1 MRLVASGVSRY
12 YIVASAWCSLR
23 AEQRSEYPLSI
34 LCAYAQMSP
43 RCNTSPATDV
53 LCARFSL
60 SHPSSWLNFGVS
72 YKVGDCNIWNGTA
85 WIVVILCMLCVQTN
99 ECVPLNSPM
108 FHGLPAEQPRP
119 PTPQGQRTLFEVVQ
133 IGTVG
138 KKLIRVFYLIMS
150 LLTKGW

>member
-1 MRLVASGVSRY
+1 
-12 YIVASAWCSLR
+12 
-23 AEQRSEYPLSI
+23 
-34 LCAYAQMSP
+34 MSP

-119 PTPQGQRTLFEVVQ
+119 PTPQGQRTLLQSGSRWYSSISCTPSSFLHRYYTPTKQ
-133 IGTVG
+133 NTPPI
-138 KKLIRVFYLIMS
+138 
-150 LLTKGW
+150 LTYIYVKFTQP